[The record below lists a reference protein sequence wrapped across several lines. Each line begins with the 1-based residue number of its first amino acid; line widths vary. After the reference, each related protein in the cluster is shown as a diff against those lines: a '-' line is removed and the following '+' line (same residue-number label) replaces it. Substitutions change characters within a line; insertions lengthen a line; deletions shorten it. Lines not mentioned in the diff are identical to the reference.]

1 MSFFIIIVIYEGNVG
16 IFGFAGIAS
25 FGSVIRFLQTAV
37 FRVWCL
43 VPFTGF
49 LQFIGLWVSAFLN
62 NNCGYFG
69 FLSAVYDLSGFAK
82 DITHCSRAKTEIR
95 IDHL

>member
-69 FLSAVYDLSGFAK
+69 FFGLIRFTTFLVLPRTLHTAVALKRKFQ
-82 DITHCSRAKTEIR
+82 
-95 IDHL
+95 